1 MPEIDPQD
9 DRLVPV
15 LRSLADFDEQP
26 REAVLRSALRRM
38 RQRRAG
44 ASTVNELLGAMA
56 ALVTGFA
63 RLLGARHD

>member
-1 MPEIDPQD
+1 MADIDSAD

-15 LRSLADFDEQP
+15 LRSLAAFDEQP
-26 REAVLRSALRRM
+26 REAVLRTALRRM

-44 ASTVNELLGAMA
+44 ASTANEFLGAMV

-63 RLLGARHD
+63 RLVGGRHD